1 MQDID
6 KKEFEVIVIDNGSN
20 DNTKGVL
27 SALDL
32 DLNLIIIRTPQN
44 QSRGKARNLGIQAS
58 SGDIMIFSDGD
69 MISDHN
75 FVSQHA
81 SAHKIKNRV
90 VCGINWDKIFT
101 YFYKDFKGK
110 LLKSFIEI
118 QTKNN
123 QIHHLA
129 YLKDKECLIDKE
141 SIIDD
146 SYKQY
151 VFTQSL
157 KEQGYKRVL
166 EIYGN
171 EFREYC
177 FPWSFFITN
186 NCSVRKDTIIEAG
199 MFDEGYEGWGCED
212 LDLGYRLYKNGCIF
226 IKQDIKSVHQEHP
239 IKPGD
244 DGIKNIY
251 RFTEKYDS
259 AEILL
264 FYFSNYILEDK
275 ERINNIVKDIHAIE
289 KKAEAFILIS
299 LFTDILKIVRD
310 REMKVISD
318 NQKRL
323 HKMKSTKEF
332 VLRNKQNISNA
343 CTAIEEIYEC
353 KNFTAVLNE
362 LIIKILKI
370 NIYDDKYNSKTY
382 ETYQ

>member
-1 MQDID
+1 MQDFD
-6 KKEFEVIVIDNGSN
+6 KKEYEVIVIDNGSN
-20 DNTKGVL
+20 DNTKELL

-58 SGDIMIFSDGD
+58 SGDIIIFSDGD

-90 VCGINWDKIFT
+90 VCGINWDKIYT

-110 LLKSFIEI
+110 LLKNFIEI
-118 QTKNN
+118 QTKSN
-123 QIHHLA
+123 QIPRLA
-129 YLKDKECLIDKE
+129 YLKDKECLIDKK

-151 VFTQSL
+151 VFTQAL

-239 IKPGD
+239 IKLGD

-264 FYFSNYILEDK
+264 FYFSRYTKIDQNSLNHIVHDLHQLEQQQQ
-275 ERINNIVKDIHAIE
+275 
-289 KKAEAFILIS
+289 AFILTAV
-299 LFTDILKIVRD
+299 FQDMLKIIRNRTLKITTDHPNQFNKAKNTRD
-310 REMKVISD
+310 YIYENMH
-318 NQKRL
+318 RL
-323 HKMKSTKEF
+323 AA
-332 VLRNKQNISNA
+332 A
-343 CTAIEEIYEC
+343 CTDLETKYGCFAFVSAFC
-353 KNFTAVLNE
+353 KLSNQLF
-362 LIIKILKI
+362 KIHI
-370 NIYDDKYNSKTY
+370 RS
-382 ETYQ
+382 